1 MEKGLDEPA
10 AMRLSRFAGSNFVA
24 GCLAFALGVAAIC
37 IAPPEGV
44 KLWLALGWLCTPIL
58 FAFLPRLLP
67 QPVLCQL
74 LALANLAGLI
84 TFLALLTGGTTSF
97 LLCWF
102 IVLPV
107 EAAVSG
113 NRRLI
118 AAGVLLGTLG
128 LLAIILLDHMGIVFD
143 PILPTADRPLLP
155 LLGVA
160 GAGFY
165 AAGLALTVEGLAS
178 EAQASIRVGEA
189 RYRLLAEHA
198 GDLITRHAADGRIL
212 FASPAALR
220 ITGQESWRLDGVYPA
235 QIAHPEDRDEVMFAF
250 LRASKLGEESLAL
263 WRVIKRDGTA
273 LWVET
278 SCRPAGPAERRP
290 REIIAVTRDITQRK
304 EAEDALLAARDAAE
318 AANRAKSRFLANM
331 SHELRTPLNAIIG
344 FSDMMRQELFGPLGG
359 VRYRDYAGHVHE
371 SGNLLLELIND
382 VLDMAKIEAGKR
394 DLKFETIAPEDAVR
408 RALSL
413 VRPLAEERVLKLG
426 YESGE
431 AMPTVE
437 VDARALQ
444 QILLNLLSNA
454 IKFTPKGG
462 RVVVQLREAGE
473 NVCFAVRD
481 TGVGIAAEELPRLG
495 KPFEQVDGEY
505 ARAHQGTGLGL
516 ALVKSLAE
524 LHGGEMSVESTR
536 GQGTTVTVR
545 LPRCRSGEILP
556 FRGAA

>member
-1 MEKGLDEPA
+1 
-10 AMRLSRFAGSNFVA
+10 
-24 GCLAFALGVAAIC
+24 
-37 IAPPEGV
+37 
-44 KLWLALGWLCTPIL
+44 
-58 FAFLPRLLP
+58 
-67 QPVLCQL
+67 
-74 LALANLAGLI
+74 
-84 TFLALLTGGTTSF
+84 
-97 LLCWF
+97 
-102 IVLPV
+102 
-107 EAAVSG
+107 
-113 NRRLI
+113 
-118 AAGVLLGTLG
+118 
-128 LLAIILLDHMGIVFD
+128 
-143 PILPTADRPLLP
+143 
-155 LLGVA
+155 
-160 GAGFY
+160 
-165 AAGLALTVEGLAS
+165 
-178 EAQASIRVGEA
+178 
-189 RYRLLAEHA
+189 
-198 GDLITRHAADGRIL
+198 
-212 FASPAALR
+212 
-220 ITGQESWRLDGVYPA
+220 
-235 QIAHPEDRDEVMFAF
+235 
-250 LRASKLGEESLAL
+250 
-263 WRVIKRDGTA
+263 
-273 LWVET
+273 
-278 SCRPAGPAERRP
+278 
-290 REIIAVTRDITQRK
+290 
-304 EAEDALLAARDAAE
+304 
-318 AANRAKSRFLANM
+318 
-331 SHELRTPLNAIIG
+331 
-344 FSDMMRQELFGPLGG
+344 
-359 VRYRDYAGHVHE
+359 
-371 SGNLLLELIND
+371 
-382 VLDMAKIEAGKR
+382 MAKIEAGKR

-413 VRPLAEERVLKLG
+413 VRPLAEERALKLG

>member
-1 MEKGLDEPA
+1 
-10 AMRLSRFAGSNFVA
+10 
-24 GCLAFALGVAAIC
+24 
-37 IAPPEGV
+37 
-44 KLWLALGWLCTPIL
+44 
-58 FAFLPRLLP
+58 
-67 QPVLCQL
+67 
-74 LALANLAGLI
+74 
-84 TFLALLTGGTTSF
+84 
-97 LLCWF
+97 
-102 IVLPV
+102 
-107 EAAVSG
+107 
-113 NRRLI
+113 
-118 AAGVLLGTLG
+118 
-128 LLAIILLDHMGIVFD
+128 
-143 PILPTADRPLLP
+143 
-155 LLGVA
+155 
-160 GAGFY
+160 
-165 AAGLALTVEGLAS
+165 
-178 EAQASIRVGEA
+178 
-189 RYRLLAEHA
+189 
-198 GDLITRHAADGRIL
+198 
-212 FASPAALR
+212 
-220 ITGQESWRLDGVYPA
+220 
-235 QIAHPEDRDEVMFAF
+235 
-250 LRASKLGEESLAL
+250 
-263 WRVIKRDGTA
+263 
-273 LWVET
+273 
-278 SCRPAGPAERRP
+278 
-290 REIIAVTRDITQRK
+290 VTRDITQRK

-318 AANRAKSRFLANM
+318 AANRAKSRFLGNM

-413 VRPLAEERVLKLG
+413 VLKLG